1 MLNTTT
7 SSSVLRP
14 FLAIVHILTHTNT
27 HELLGFCLFIE
38 PSENAGVVYVQ
49 LSDSDV
55 MRSVLQQGGFTI

>member
-38 PSENAGVVYVQ
+38 PSENGVVYVQ